1 MYTYHKYNKYF
12 FLTDTIDDN
21 IKKKALK
28 FINLNIIFYNEEKTE
43 KEKIDIIKYNKVY
56 NFCKKNKIPIY
67 ITNNFKL
74 LLKLK
79 ADGIFITSKNICT
92 RYPKIKNKKFI
103 GLVHNQLEY
112 YFKEQQKCDII
123 MLSPLFFNQKYSINK
138 ILFPLKFNL
147 ITLNWKTEIC
157 ALGGIN
163 SLNIKKLNSLK
174 KVDCVAFVNWL
185 KK

>member
-1 MYTYHKYNKYF
+1 
-12 FLTDTIDDN
+12 
-21 IKKKALK
+21 
-28 FINLNIIFYNEEKTE
+28 
-43 KEKIDIIKYNKVY
+43 
-56 NFCKKNKIPIY
+56 
-67 ITNNFKL
+67 
-74 LLKLK
+74 
-79 ADGIFITSKNICT
+79 
-92 RYPKIKNKKFI
+92 
-103 GLVHNQLEY
+103 
-112 YFKEQQKCDII
+112 